1 MRSGIFYDSG
11 ELKYSG
17 GTRTDPQTGTST
29 ARATEANTTK
39 TARLRRSAYFN
50 AGDYS
55 TAASFIPVADLNP

>member
-1 MRSGIFYDSG
+1 MRAGIFYDSG

-39 TARLRRSAYFN
+39 TAHLRRLAYFN
-50 AGDYS
+50 AGD
-55 TAASFIPVADLNP
+55 